1 MPKNAEI
8 LLIRNG
14 HQSFRSLFALL
25 CSAAQKQAMA
35 SVYVHLSGRD
45 VDKALLKLHGIQT
58 DEQSEEKDILA
69 PKKCIRCSTSNP
81 ASNKFCS
88 LCGLPLDQQAATGL
102 IKDSLARK
110 EADGILDKMLEDP
123 QFRQTFLDKAREL
136 IQS

>member
-1 MPKNAEI
+1 MCRAKE
-8 LLIRNG
+8 L
-14 HQSFRSLFALL
+14 AL
-25 CSAAQKQAMA
+25 ATIT
-35 SVYVHLSGRD
+35 
-45 VDKALLKLHGIQT
+45 LKSCQH
-58 DEQSEEKDILA
+58 DWQSEEKDILA
-69 PKKCIRCSTSNP
+69 PKKCIRCNTSNP

-136 IQS
+136 IQA